1 MKYFRCVLAGIVT
14 MIVICGVIPALV
26 AVVQILFH
34 FLQGL
39 RSGGAGIAFGSV
51 RWKAFTLT
59 DLLFLVSAFGLGF
72 FWELWR
78 IERQRLPSAQN
89 KLH

>member
-1 MKYFRCVLAGIVT
+1 MKYFKCILAGLLA

-39 RSGGAGIAFGSV
+39 RSGGAGIAFGPV
-51 RWKAFTLT
+51 RWQAPTLT

-72 FWELWR
+72 FWELR
-78 IERQRLPSAQN
+78 RQRRQLPPAQSE
-89 KLH
+89 LH